1 MMSAG
6 NPERICFF
14 FHYFCERKKIDFVV
28 PGLPAGTYS
37 LYFGSIYIYS
47 VDCGVAAY
55 NLPAA
60 PTPVTSLYFTRDGM
74 TISEYTGE
82 AIIDNLTVQV
92 RNGDTGEDVT
102 NDAVWESSNP
112 EVASVS
118 YGVVALRSAGTAVI
132 SARID
137 NVIKPLHVTVTPCT
151 KTIVTFIDKAN
162 LPEEK
167 EIIDLDNPSEN
178 LIAALTPTIVTSTT
192 FSFVS
197 DTMRNATFT
206 IPGTVGEYANGWY
219 MPTLAELC
227 GIYRNN
233 DTLNAVL
240 DALGL
245 THLHSSYYWS
255 SSQSANKNYDAWAV
269 DFSSG
274 TVSYRDKV
282 YNGKYN
288 DFYVCCV
295 RAFN

>member
-37 LYFGSIYIYS
+37 LYFGLIYIYS
-47 VDCGVAAY
+47 IDCGVAAY
-55 NLPAA
+55 NLPTA

-74 TISEYTGE
+74 TI
-82 AIIDNLTVQV
+82 
-92 RNGDTGEDVT
+92 
-102 NDAVWESSNP
+102 
-112 EVASVS
+112 
-118 YGVVALRSAGTAVI
+118 GTAVI

-137 NVIKPLHVTVTPCT
+137 KVIKPLHVTVTPCT

-197 DTMRNATFT
+197 DTMLNATFT

>member
-1 MMSAG
+1 MCDVDLSATADG
-6 NPERICFF
+6 ATN
-14 FHYFCERKKIDFVV
+14 Y
-28 PGLPAGTYS
+28 PAFNYVNTYAS
-37 LYFGSIYIYS
+37 TF
-47 VDCGVAAY
+47 
-55 NLPAA
+55 
-60 PTPVTSLYFTRDGM
+60 
-74 TISEYTGE
+74 E
-82 AIIDNLTVQV
+82 LT
-92 RNGDTGEDVT
+92 
-102 NDAVWESSNP
+102 
-112 EVASVS
+112 
-118 YGVVALRSAGTAVI
+118 
-132 SARID
+132 
-137 NVIKPLHVTVTPCT
+137 
-151 KTIVTFIDKAN
+151 
-162 LPEEK
+162 
-167 EIIDLDNPSEN
+167 
-178 LIAALTPTIVTSTT
+178 
-192 FSFVS
+192 
-197 DTMRNATFT
+197 
-206 IPGTVGEYANGWY
+206 GEYANGWY